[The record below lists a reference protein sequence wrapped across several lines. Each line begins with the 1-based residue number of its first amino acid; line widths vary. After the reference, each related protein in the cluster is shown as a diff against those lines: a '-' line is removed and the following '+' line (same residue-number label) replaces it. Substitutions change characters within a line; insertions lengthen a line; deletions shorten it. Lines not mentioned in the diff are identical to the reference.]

1 MKGVNLDFVAQ
12 AIGIKVFLHGFG
24 EFDYARLGHAVTRQV
39 GHRDCACAGC
49 HIDDAST
56 AASFHLGQHLH
67 RCLYYLKLGISIMD
81 LRRMQTR
88 VRTYSAKIDLDVLP
102 DRGVSLQ

>member
-49 HIDDAST
+49 HID
-56 AASFHLGQHLH
+56 Q
-67 RCLYYLKLGISIMD
+67 YYGLKKNADTGKNV
-81 LRRMQTR
+81 LRQ
-88 VRTYSAKIDLDVLP
+88 D
-102 DRGVSLQ
+102 